1 MSRALAID
9 VGGTNLRAGIAHS
22 AQPERIEAIGHW
34 PVPPN
39 RLGFQQLVEGLIAA
53 RSVTRMGIAVPG
65 LVLGTR
71 CIWIPNLPY
80 LDGEDLTAAFPGVS
94 TTVGNDAQ
102 FALLAEASA
111 GAAKGL
117 TDVIL
122 LAIGTGIGSAVL
134 SASRI
139 IRGAHGGAA
148 SFGWA
153 SADPSDPGNDRDGW
167 LERNASGRAFDRLAA
182 KAGLESGAALI
193 EHARAGDPEA
203 LRLLDEAA
211 NALGTALVGA
221 VALLDPQRIL
231 ITGGVAE
238 AFDVLGPAVLSVL
251 HRQLPPHLRDIALA
265 AGSFGAGAS
274 LAGAGIAAF
283 KGEIWEQ
290 MR

>member
-9 VGGTNLRAGIAHS
+9 IGGTNLRAGLSRA
-22 AQPERIEAIGHW
+22 AQPERTEAIGHW
-34 PVPPN
+34 PAPSN
-39 RLGFQQLVEGLIAA
+39 RQAFHELIAGLIATHGV
-53 RSVTRMGIAVPG
+53 SRMGIAVPG
-65 LVLGTR
+65 LALGTT
-71 CIWIPNLPY
+71 CVWIPNLPY
-80 LDGEDLTAAFPGVS
+80 LDGHDLAVAFPGVS
-94 TTVGNDAQ
+94 IAVGNDAQ

-134 SASRI
+134 SGSRI
-139 IRGAHGGAA
+139 VRGAHGGSA

-153 SADPSDPGNDRDGW
+153 SADPSDPGDDRDGW
-167 LERNASGRAFDRLAA
+167 LERKASGRALDRLAA
-182 KAGLESGAALI
+182 EAGLASGTALVQR
-193 EHARAGDPEA
+193 ARAGDPEA
-203 LRLLDEAA
+203 LRLLDQAA
-211 NALGTALVGA
+211 GALGTALVGA

-251 HRQLPPHLRDIALA
+251 RRQLPPHLRDITLA
-265 AGSFGAGAS
+265 EGSFGAGAS

-283 KGEIWEQ
+283 KGGTWEQ